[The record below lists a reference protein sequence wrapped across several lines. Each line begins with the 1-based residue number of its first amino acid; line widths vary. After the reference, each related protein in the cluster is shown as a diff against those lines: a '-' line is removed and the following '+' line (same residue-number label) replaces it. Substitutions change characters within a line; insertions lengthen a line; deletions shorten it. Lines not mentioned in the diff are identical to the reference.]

1 MRANMPLEV
10 LASSVLSQESALKL
24 IEPINQALQLVSEV
38 LQIKYSWIVRKK
50 RLTCGAPTR

>member
-1 MRANMPLEV
+1 MPLEV